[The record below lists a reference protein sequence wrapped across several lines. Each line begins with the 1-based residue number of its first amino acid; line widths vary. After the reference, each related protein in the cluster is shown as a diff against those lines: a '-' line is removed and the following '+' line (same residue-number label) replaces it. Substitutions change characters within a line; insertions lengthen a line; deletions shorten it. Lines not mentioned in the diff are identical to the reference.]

1 MFEDQRL
8 LSRLRAG
15 DRDALRRIYEKYIDD
30 LLRVATS
37 LLSDIQSAEDCL
49 HDVFVNFAGTVNGSM
64 IQSNLKSYLISCVAN
79 RARDQLRSKA
89 RQSTFQPEHLSFPS
103 GSTNPA
109 KQLIAVEES
118 ARVFEALAELPYQ
131 QREVFV
137 LHIQGQ
143 MKFREIAGLLGLS
156 INSVQ
161 SRYRYAIEKLRA
173 ILTEESKNET
183 KKDRTI
189 SRENQHR

>member
-15 DRDALRRIYEKYIDD
+15 DKDALRRIYEKYIDD
-30 LLRVATS
+30 LLRVAIS

-49 HDVFVNFAGTVNGSM
+49 HDVFVDFAGAVDGSM
-64 IQSNLKSYLISCVAN
+64 IHSNLKSYLISCVAN
-79 RARDQLRSKA
+79 RARDQLRKQI
-89 RQSTFQPEHLSFPS
+89 RQLKSHRDQLCSQS
-103 GSTNPA
+103 IQLNPT
-109 KQLIAVEES
+109 KQLIEAEES
-118 ARVFEALAELPYQ
+118 ARVFAALAELPYQ

-137 LHIQGQ
+137 LRVQGQ
-143 MKFREIAGLLGLS
+143 MRFREIAGLLGLS

-173 ILTEESKNET
+173 ILTEESQNES
-183 KKDRTI
+183 KRNRAI
-189 SRENQHR
+189 SRENQH

>member
-8 LSRLRAG
+8 LNGLRAG
-15 DRDALRRIYEKYIDD
+15 DKDALRRIYEKYIDD

-49 HDVFVNFAGTVNGSM
+49 HDVFVNFAGTVDGSM
-64 IQSNLKSYLISCVAN
+64 IHSNLKSYLISCVAN
-79 RARDQLRSKA
+79 RARDQLRNKA
-89 RQSTFQPEHLSFPS
+89 RQSTYQAEQLCSRPV
-103 GSTNPA
+103 STSPA
-109 KQLIAVEES
+109 KRLIVAEES

-137 LHIQGQ
+137 LRIQGQ
-143 MKFREIAGLLGLS
+143 MRFREIAGLLGLS

-161 SRYRYAIEKLRA
+161 SRYRYAIDKLRS
-173 ILTEESKNET
+173 ILNEENQNET
-183 KKDRTI
+183 KRDRAI
-189 SRENQHR
+189 S

>member
-15 DRDALRRIYEKYIDD
+15 DKDALHRIYEKYIDD

-37 LLSDIQSAEDCL
+37 LLSDIHSAEDCL
-49 HDVFVNFAGTVNGSM
+49 HDVFVDFAGTVNGLM
-64 IQSNLKSYLISCVAN
+64 IHSNLKSYLISCVAN

-89 RQSTFQPEHLSFPS
+89 RQLNFQPQQLSSRTPS
-103 GSTNPA
+103 INPA
-109 KQLIAVEES
+109 KQLIAAEES
-118 ARVFEALAELPYQ
+118 ARIFEALAELPYE

-143 MKFREIAGLLGLS
+143 MKFREISGLLGLS

-161 SRYRYAIEKLRA
+161 SRYRYAIDKLRT
-173 ILTEESKNET
+173 ILK
-183 KKDRTI
+183 
-189 SRENQHR
+189 

>member
-1 MFEDQRL
+1 MFEDRRL
-8 LSRLRAG
+8 LDRLQSG
-15 DRDALRRIYEKYIDD
+15 DKDALRRIYEKYIDD
-30 LLRVATS
+30 LLRVAAS

-49 HDVFVNFAGTVNGSM
+49 HDVFVDFAGSVDGSR
-64 IQSNLKSYLISCVAN
+64 IHRNLKSYLISCVAN

-89 RQSTFQPEHLSFPS
+89 RLSTCQPEQLCSPAI
-103 GSTNPA
+103 STSPA
-109 KQLIAVEES
+109 KQLIAAEES
-118 ARVFEALAELPYQ
+118 VRVFEALAELPYE

-137 LHIQGQ
+137 LRVQGQ

-173 ILTEESKNET
+173 ILKEES
-183 KKDRTI
+183 
-189 SRENQHR
+189 

>member
-15 DRDALRRIYEKYIDD
+15 DKDALRRIYEKYIDD

-49 HDVFVNFAGTVNGSM
+49 HDVFVDFAGSIDGSM
-64 IQSNLKSYLISCVAN
+64 IRSNLKSYLISCVAN
-79 RARDQLRSKA
+79 RARDQLRKQI
-89 RQSTFQPEHLSFPS
+89 RQSKNQRDKLCSQSIPI
-103 GSTNPA
+103 NPA
-109 KQLIAVEES
+109 KQLIKAEES
-118 ARVFEALAELPYQ
+118 ARVFAALAELPYQ

-137 LHIQGQ
+137 LRIQGQ
-143 MKFREIAGLLGLS
+143 MRFREIAGLLGLS

-161 SRYRYAIEKLRA
+161 SRYRYAIKRLRA
-173 ILTEESKNET
+173 ILKEESRNET
-183 KKDRTI
+183 KKDRAI
-189 SRENQHR
+189 SKEDKY

>member
-15 DRDALRRIYEKYIDD
+15 DKDALRRIYEKYIDD
-30 LLRVATS
+30 LLSVATS

-64 IQSNLKSYLISCVAN
+64 IHSNLKSYLISCVAN

-89 RQSTFQPEHLSFPS
+89 RQSAYQTEQSCSPS
-103 GSTNPA
+103 VSTNPT
-109 KQLIAVEES
+109 KQLIAAEES
-118 ARVFEALAELPYQ
+118 TRVFEALAELPYQ

-143 MKFREIAGLLGLS
+143 MKFREIACLLGLS

-161 SRYRYAIEKLRA
+161 SRYRYAIEKLRL
-173 ILTEESKNET
+173 ILK
-183 KKDRTI
+183 
-189 SRENQHR
+189 

>member
-8 LSRLRAG
+8 LGGLRGG
-15 DRDALRRIYEKYIDD
+15 DKDALRRIYEKYIDD
-30 LLRVATS
+30 LLRVAVS

-49 HDVFVNFAGTVNGSM
+49 HDVFVDFAGNVNGSM
-64 IQSNLKSYLISCVAN
+64 IRSNLKSYLISCVAN

-89 RQSTFQPEHLSFPS
+89 RQVKCQPERLCPATETS
-103 GSTNPA
+103 PA
-109 KQLIAVEES
+109 KQLVAAEES
-118 ARVFEALAELPYQ
+118 ARIFEALTELPYQ

-137 LHIQGQ
+137 LRVQGQ
-143 MKFREIAGLLGLS
+143 MRFREIAGLLGLS

-173 ILTEESKNET
+173 ILNKESQNET
-183 KKDRTI
+183 TRDRAI
-189 SRENQHR
+189 SKEHQL

>member
-15 DRDALRRIYEKYIDD
+15 DKDALHRIYEKYIDD

-37 LLSDIQSAEDCL
+37 LLSDIHSAEDCL

-64 IQSNLKSYLISCVAN
+64 IHSNLKSYLISCVAN

-89 RQSTFQPEHLSFPS
+89 RQSAYQTEQLCSWS
-103 GSTNPA
+103 VSTNPT
-109 KQLIAVEES
+109 KQLIAAEES
-118 ARVFEALAELPYQ
+118 ARVFEALAELPYE
-131 QREVFV
+131 QREIFV

-143 MKFREIAGLLGLS
+143 MRFREIAGLLGLS

-161 SRYRYAIEKLRA
+161 SRYRYAIEKLRS
-173 ILTEESKNET
+173 ILNEENQDET
-183 KKDRTI
+183 RRNRAI
-189 SRENQHR
+189 SRENQH

>member
-8 LSRLRAG
+8 LNRLRAG
-15 DRDALRRIYEKYIDD
+15 DKDALRRIYEKYIDD

-49 HDVFVNFAGTVNGSM
+49 HDVFVNFAGTIDGSM
-64 IQSNLKSYLISCVAN
+64 IHSNLKSYLISCVAN

-89 RQSTFQPEHLSFPS
+89 RQSTYQAEQLCSRPV
-103 GSTNPA
+103 STSPA
-109 KQLIAVEES
+109 KQLIVAEES
-118 ARVFEALAELPYQ
+118 ARIFEALAELPYQ

-137 LHIQGQ
+137 LRIQGQ
-143 MKFREIAGLLGLS
+143 MRFREIAGLLGLS

-173 ILTEESKNET
+173 ILKEDSQNET
-183 KKDRTI
+183 KRNRAI
-189 SRENQHR
+189 S

>member
-8 LSRLRAG
+8 LNRLRAG
-15 DRDALRRIYEKYIDD
+15 DKDALRRIYEKYIDD

-49 HDVFVNFAGTVNGSM
+49 HDVFVNFAGTIDGSM
-64 IQSNLKSYLISCVAN
+64 IHSNLKSYLISCVAN

-89 RQSTFQPEHLSFPS
+89 RQSTYQAEQLCSRPV
-103 GSTNPA
+103 STSPA
-109 KQLIAVEES
+109 KQIIDAEES
-118 ARVFEALAELPYQ
+118 VRVFEALAELPYQ

-137 LHIQGQ
+137 LRIQGQ
-143 MKFREIAGLLGLS
+143 MRFREIAGLLGLS

-161 SRYRYAIEKLRA
+161 SRYRYAIEKLRT
-173 ILTEESKNET
+173 ILNEENQNET
-183 KKDRTI
+183 KRDRAI
-189 SRENQHR
+189 SREDQH

>member
-8 LSRLRAG
+8 LNRLRAG
-15 DRDALRRIYEKYIDD
+15 DKDALCRIYEKYIDD

-49 HDVFVNFAGTVNGSM
+49 HDVFVNFAGTVDGSM
-64 IQSNLKSYLISCVAN
+64 IHSNLKSYLISCVAN

-89 RQSTFQPEHLSFPS
+89 RQSTYQPEQLCSRPV
-103 GSTNPA
+103 STSPA
-109 KQLIAVEES
+109 KQLIDTEES

-137 LHIQGQ
+137 LRIQGQ
-143 MKFREIAGLLGLS
+143 MRFREIAGLLGLS

-161 SRYRYAIEKLRA
+161 SRYRYAIEKLRT
-173 ILTEESKNET
+173 ILNEENQNET
-183 KKDRTI
+183 KRDRAI
-189 SRENQHR
+189 SRENQH

>member
-15 DRDALRRIYEKYIDD
+15 DKDALRRIYEKYIDD
-30 LLRVATS
+30 LLRVAAS

-49 HDVFVNFAGTVNGSM
+49 HDVFVNFAGMVDGSM

-89 RQSTFQPEHLSFPS
+89 RQSNIQPEQLCSRS
-103 GSTNPA
+103 VSTSPT
-109 KQLIAVEES
+109 KQIIDAEES
-118 ARVFEALAELPYQ
+118 ARVFDALAELPYE

-161 SRYRYAIEKLRA
+161 SRYRYAIDKLRI
-173 ILTEESKNET
+173 ILKEEKQNET
-183 KKDRTI
+183 RRNRAV
-189 SRENQHR
+189 SRENQH

>member
-8 LSRLRAG
+8 LSGLRAG
-15 DRDALRRIYEKYIDD
+15 DKDALRRIYEKYIDD

-37 LLSDIQSAEDCL
+37 LLSDIQSAEDCI
-49 HDVFVNFAGTVNGSM
+49 HDVFVNFAGTVDNSM
-64 IQSNLKSYLISCVAN
+64 IHSNLKSYLISCVAN
-79 RARDQLRSKA
+79 RARDQLRRQT
-89 RQSTFQPEHLSFPS
+89 RQSKSSMDQLFSKSIPV
-103 GSTNPA
+103 NPA
-109 KQLIAVEES
+109 KQLIKDEES
-118 ARVFEALAELPYQ
+118 ARVFAALAELPYQ

-173 ILTEESKNET
+173 ILTEERQNEA
-183 KKDRTI
+183 KRNRAI
-189 SRENQHR
+189 STEHKH

>member
-1 MFEDQRL
+1 MFEDRHL
-8 LSRLRAG
+8 LNGLRAG
-15 DRDALRRIYEKYIDD
+15 DKDALRRIYEKYIDD

-64 IQSNLKSYLISCVAN
+64 IHSNLKNYLISCVAN

-89 RQSTFQPEHLSFPS
+89 RQSAYQTEQLCSPLVSNS
-103 GSTNPA
+103 PA
-109 KQLIAVEES
+109 KQIIDAEES
-118 ARVFEALAELPYQ
+118 ARVFEALAELPYE

-143 MKFREIAGLLGLS
+143 MRFREIAGLLGLS

-161 SRYRYAIEKLRA
+161 SRYRYAIEKLRE
-173 ILTEESKNET
+173 ILTEENQNET
-183 KKDRTI
+183 KRNRAI
-189 SRENQHR
+189 STENQH

>member
-8 LSRLRAG
+8 LSGLRAG
-15 DRDALRRIYEKYIDD
+15 DKDALRRIYEKYIDD

-49 HDVFVNFAGTVNGSM
+49 HDVFVDFASSVDGSM
-64 IQSNLKSYLISCVAN
+64 IHSSLKSYLTSCVAN
-79 RARDQLRSKA
+79 RARDQLRKQT
-89 RQSTFQPEHLSFPS
+89 RQSKSHRDQLCYKSMPV
-103 GSTNPA
+103 NPT
-109 KQLIAVEES
+109 KQLIKAEES
-118 ARVFEALAELPYQ
+118 ARVFAALAELPYQ

-137 LHIQGQ
+137 LRVQGQ
-143 MKFREIAGLLGLS
+143 MRFREIAGLLGLS

-173 ILTEESKNET
+173 ILTEENHNET
-183 KKDRTI
+183 KRDRAI
-189 SRENQHR
+189 SRENQY